1 MNQCSEYQGD
11 IKEFDNFI
19 KMLDDAEAQLKVNKK
34 MLTDYSYSFKQ
45 TLDKNNAKDKRLEE
59 IRNND

>member
-1 MNQCSEYQGD
+1 MKN
-11 IKEFDNFI
+11 KEFDNFI
-19 KMLDDAEAQLKVNKK
+19 NMLDDAETQLKVNKK

-45 TLDKNNAKDKRLEE
+45 TLDKNNAKVKRLEE

>member
-45 TLDKNNAKDKRLEE
+45 TLDKNNAKFKRLEE